1 MYNPYHSTA
10 ELCMNNT
17 AIQIAFST
25 LLFAKLWLR
34 SEEGEADYSNMEVVK
49 VARITLILNINDLFW
64 HNFVSCVKSLA

>member
-1 MYNPYHSTA
+1 MYSPYHSTA

-49 VARITLILNINDLFW
+49 VEGL
-64 HNFVSCVKSLA
+64 H